1 MTTAT
6 YTQPTTRSSSN
17 TRLLPLFGV
26 ALGLAGVTLSV
37 VALTNDDV
45 AEVVERTVV
54 VETPA
59 AADRA
64 ADLAERSTVTV
75 GAADNDPETCG
86 PVRVYAVDRC

>member
-59 AADRA
+59 DEATSATPLESPVATVDPTDDRFA
-64 ADLAERSTVTV
+64 L
-75 GAADNDPETCG
+75 CG
-86 PVRVYAVDRC
+86 PVRVLEVHRC